1 MMGTR
6 GIIVSVSILTLALG
20 WPTAAHAYIDPGS
33 ASIGLQALIALGAAG
48 ALALRRYARS
58 IGGGI
63 GSLLGRRARGEA
75 STDAATPAATR
86 DDVGE

>member
-1 MMGTR
+1 MKGTR

-58 IGGGI
+58 IGG
-63 GSLLGRRARGEA
+63 LFGRRARGEA
-75 STDAATPAATR
+75 SADAATPGAAR
-86 DDVGE
+86 DDVSE

>member
-1 MMGTR
+1 MKGTR
-6 GIIVSVSILTLALG
+6 GVIVSVSILTLALG

-58 IGGGI
+58 IGG
-63 GSLLGRRARGEA
+63 LFGRRAQSDASRDAAA
-75 STDAATPAATR
+75 STASR
-86 DDVGE
+86 DDVSE